1 MKHLLTKQ
9 SLTKHSFNIAKVFSL
24 SLLLLSIAACSTY
37 KSVDGVRATIKAPET
52 PVAFVLPQAATAE
65 QPVAAWWSQL
75 NDAQLNSLISSAL
88 TQNHSIRIAQA
99 SLNESRA
106 LLRNSKL
113 ARFPEIEADVSG
125 TRQKQSADITGSQ
138 NGRISETYQAGLE
151 ATWELD
157 LFGRVENGVKLS
169 RAQEQARLAD
179 LQAAQVSVSAEVAN
193 AYILLRGNQYL
204 LSVAQQNAA
213 NQQETL
219 ALIHRFA
226 DVGRSDQLDIAR
238 AESQLELTLAAI
250 PNVEAQI
257 NVALNRIGVLT
268 GKPTAE
274 LKTQL
279 ALVKSLP
286 SVPATFAVGNPLELL
301 KRRPDIRH
309 AEQALVGAVAEYNIR
324 VADLYPSITFTGG
337 LGYLSTD
344 WTRLGEQG
352 TDTFSFTPRIHWA
365 AFNIGRAN
373 MQVNAADER
382 TQIRVAEFEQRL
394 LTALEETDNSLQ
406 NYSHEEARRARLQKA
421 AQASYQAADF
431 ARKKFEIGSSDFLTV
446 LDAQRSQLNV
456 SAQLAQSDM
465 QLLLNLVAIYKS
477 LGGGWE
483 LEPPAKLVS
492 YR

>member
-1 MKHLLTKQ
+1 MRSSAQILKL
-9 SLTKHSFNIAKVFSL
+9 FSL
-24 SLLLLSIAACSTY
+24 AILPLAIAACSTY
-37 KSVDGVRATIKAPET
+37 KSVDGVRSTIAAPEV
-52 PVAFVLPQAATAE
+52 PSAFVLPQAATGQE
-65 QPVAAWWSQL
+65 PVAAWWSQF
-75 NDAQLNSLISSAL
+75 NDEQLNSLINNAL

-106 LLRNSKL
+106 LLLNSKL
-113 ARFPEIEADVSG
+113 ARFPQIEADVSG
-125 TRQKQSADITGSQ
+125 TRQKQSADVVGS
-138 NGRISETYQAGLE
+138 NEGRISESYQTGFQ

-157 LFGRVENGVKLS
+157 LFGRVNNGVKLS
-169 RAQEQARLAD
+169 RAQQEARVAD
-179 LQAAQVSVSAEVAN
+179 LQAAQVSVSAEVVN

-204 LSVAQQNAA
+204 LDVAQQNAN

-219 ALIHRFA
+219 SLIRRFA

-238 AESQLELTLAAI
+238 AESQLELTLAVI
-250 PNVEAQI
+250 PTFEAQI

-274 LKTQL
+274 LKKQL
-279 ALVKSLP
+279 AVVKSLP
-286 SVPATFAVGNPLELL
+286 SIPVTFAVGNPAELL
-301 KRRPDIRH
+301 KRRPDIRR

-344 WTRLGEQG
+344 WTRVGQSN

-365 AFNIGRAN
+365 AFDIGRAN
-373 MQVNAADER
+373 SQVNAADAR
-382 TQIRVAEFEQRL
+382 TQARIAEFEQQVL
-394 LTALEETDNSLQ
+394 VALEETDNTLQ
-406 NYSHEEARRARLQKA
+406 NYAHEEERRTRLQKA

-431 ARKKFEIGSSDFLTV
+431 ARRKFEIGSSDFLTV

-477 LGGGWE
+477 LGGGWQ
-483 LEPPAKLVS
+483 LESSPQLIGL
-492 YR
+492 R

>member
-1 MKHLLTKQ
+1 MR
-9 SLTKHSFNIAKVFSL
+9 SSAKILKLFSL
-24 SLLLLSIAACSTY
+24 AILPLAIAACSTY
-37 KSVDGVRATIKAPET
+37 KSVDGVRSTIAVPEV
-52 PVAFVLPQAATAE
+52 PSAFVLPQAATGQE
-65 QPVAAWWSQL
+65 PVAAWWSQF
-75 NDAQLNSLISSAL
+75 NDEQLNGLINNAL

-106 LLRNSKL
+106 LLLNSKL
-113 ARFPEIEADVSG
+113 ARFPQIEADVSG
-125 TRQKQSADITGSQ
+125 TRQKQSADVVGS
-138 NGRISETYQAGLE
+138 NEERISESYQTGFQ

-157 LFGRVENGVKLS
+157 LFGRVNNGVKLS
-169 RAQEQARLAD
+169 RAQQEARVAD
-179 LQAAQVSVSAEVAN
+179 LQAAQVSVSAEVVN
-193 AYILLRGNQYL
+193 AYVLLRGNQYL
-204 LSVAQQNAA
+204 LDVAQQNAN

-219 ALIHRFA
+219 SLIRRFS

-250 PNVEAQI
+250 PNFEAQI

-268 GKPTAE
+268 GKPTVE
-274 LKTQL
+274 LKKQL
-279 ALVKSLP
+279 AVVKSLP
-286 SVPATFAVGNPLELL
+286 SIPATFAVGNPEELL
-301 KRRPDIRH
+301 KRRPDIRR

-344 WTRLGEQG
+344 WTRVGQSN
-352 TDTFSFTPRIHWA
+352 TDTFSFTPHIHWA

-373 MQVNAADER
+373 SQVNAADAR
-382 TQIRVAEFEQRL
+382 TQARIAEFEQQVL
-394 LTALEETDNSLQ
+394 VALEETDNTLQ
-406 NYSHEEARRARLQKA
+406 NYAHEEERRTRLQKA

-431 ARKKFEIGSSDFLTV
+431 ARRKFEIGSSDFLTV

-477 LGGGWE
+477 LGGGWQ
-483 LEPPAKLVS
+483 LGSSPQLIGL
-492 YR
+492 R